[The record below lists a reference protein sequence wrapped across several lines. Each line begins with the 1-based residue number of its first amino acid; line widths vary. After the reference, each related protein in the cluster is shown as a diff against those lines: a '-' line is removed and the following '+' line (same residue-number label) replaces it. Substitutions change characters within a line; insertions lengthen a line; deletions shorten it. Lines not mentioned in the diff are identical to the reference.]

1 MNHASVKGRTFFPHV
16 VIMHLN
22 KTPSFIRTPHH
33 LLCCLSAVFLLTACP
48 QKIPD
53 LPVAVPRTVAPETVF
68 VKYIQQSGRSVS
80 DPTAWVKSIFSA
92 IDELKLPRSN
102 ENACAVMA
110 VIEQESG
117 FKEDPVVPGLAAL
130 LNKKINKMEE
140 NLVMFA
146 ALEVRLN
153 QPMTTGSP
161 MTFREGIKQIKTE
174 RDLAQ
179 WYEAF
184 TEAKFTGIILDRF
197 GKGVDELI
205 STVGSMQVSVNYARK
220 LAQAIGKSTSDMRD
234 TLYTR
239 DGGVFYGT
247 AHLLYYP
254 ARYDNIIY
262 RFADYNAGHYASRNA
277 GFQLMLNQ
285 LTGGKITPDGD
296 LLSHGSNDSEG
307 IAKPSQTQLA
317 ITKLFAKSAKN
328 IKNQTIVDDL
338 SREKSIE
345 FEQSTTY
352 ATVLQLMDDKGLK
365 PIPASIPKITLTSE
379 KITRKLTTE
388 WYSNGVNGRY
398 QKCLSFV
405 SPLL

>member
-1 MNHASVKGRTFFPHV
+1 MSALFKPLIF
-16 VIMHLN
+16 IMHLN
-22 KTPSFIRTPHH
+22 KTSSISQITHRFAYG
-33 LLCCLSAVFLLTACP
+33 LSAIFLLTACP
-48 QKIPD
+48 QQSPS
-53 LPVAVPRTVAPETVF
+53 VSTNAPRAVAPEMVF
-68 VKYIQQSGRSVS
+68 EKYIQQSGRAVN
-80 DPTAWVKSIFSA
+80 DPAAWVKDVFLA

-102 ENACAVMA
+102 ENVCAVMA

-130 LNKKINKMEE
+130 LNKKIDKMEE

-153 QPMTTGSP
+153 QPMGTDSP
-161 MTFREGIKQIKTE
+161 KTFREAIKQIKTE
-174 RDLAQ
+174 RDLAH

-184 TEAKFTGIILDRF
+184 TQAKFTGIILDRF

-205 STVGSMQVSVNYARK
+205 STVGSMQVSINYARK
-220 LAQAIGKSTSDMRD
+220 LAQVIGKPTSDMRD

-239 DGGVFYGT
+239 AGGIFYGT

-277 GFQLMLNQ
+277 GFQMMLNQ

-296 LLSHGSNDSEG
+296 LLSHNNANDDG
-307 IAKPSQTQLA
+307 IVKPSQTQTI

-328 IKNQTIVDDL
+328 IKLQTIIDDL

-352 ATVLQLMDDKGLK
+352 ATVIQLMEAKGLQ
-365 PIPASIPKITLTSE
+365 PIPAAMPKITLTSE
-379 KITRKLTTE
+379 KITRTLTTE
-388 WYSNGVNGRY
+388 WYGNAVNNRY
-398 QKCLSFV
+398 KKCLGFIAQPV
-405 SPLL
+405 

>member
-1 MNHASVKGRTFFPHV
+1 
-16 VIMHLN
+16 MHLN
-22 KTPSFIRTPHH
+22 TTSSYYQAMHRFAYG
-33 LLCCLSAVFLLTACP
+33 LSTILLLTACP
-48 QKIPD
+48 QQIPS
-53 LPVAVPRTVAPETVF
+53 LPTNVPSTVAPETVF
-68 VKYIQQSGRSVS
+68 VKYIQQSGRAVK
-80 DPTAWVKSIFSA
+80 DPAAWVKDIFSA

-102 ENACAVMA
+102 ENVCAVMA

-130 LNKKINKMEE
+130 LSKKIDKMEE

-153 QPMTTGSP
+153 QPMAADSP
-161 MTFREGIKQIKTE
+161 VTFRDAIKKIKTE

-205 STVGSMQVSVNYARK
+205 STVGSMQVSISYARK
-220 LAQAIGKSTSDMRD
+220 LAQVVGKPTSDMRD

-239 DGGVFYGT
+239 AGGIFYGT

-277 GFQLMLNQ
+277 GFQMMLNR
-285 LTGGKITPDGD
+285 LTGAKITPDGD
-296 LLSHGSNDSEG
+296 LLSHNSISNDG
-307 IAKPSQTQLA
+307 LVKPSQTQA
-317 ITKLFAKSAKN
+317 IITKLFAKSAKD
-328 IKNQTIVDDL
+328 IKPQTIIDDL

-345 FEQSTTY
+345 FEQSNTY
-352 ATVLQLMDDKGLK
+352 TTVLQLMAARGLQ
-365 PIPASIPKITLTSE
+365 PIPAAMPKITLTSE
-379 KITRKLTTE
+379 KITRTLTTE
-388 WYSNGVNGRY
+388 WYGNAVNNRY
-398 QKCLSFV
+398 KKCLGFIAQSA
-405 SPLL
+405 